1 MTSSLRRSDG
11 SDAYFDPVFA
21 LVTRHVMTLHNPT
34 CIAISTEREGKRE
47 KRQFI
52 LQTPHPMSEL
62 KEEPVDASPLVQNHS
77 AGGAGKV

>member
-1 MTSSLRRSDG
+1 MESYGHYGRQDVVVTGSACRRSDG

-47 KRQFI
+47 KKAIYFADTTSDERTQRG
-52 LQTPHPMSEL
+52 TSRC
-62 KEEPVDASPLVQNHS
+62 
-77 AGGAGKV
+77 